1 MTHRKI
7 ALPILGVWRDFIPNN
22 EVVCSG
28 VDFITSLTE
37 VIEKKKM
44 RIRIGNRYYNL

>member
-7 ALPILGVWRDFIPNN
+7 ALPIIDMQCDFIPNN

-28 VDFITSLTE
+28 FDCITSLTE

-44 RIRIGNRYYNL
+44 RFRIGNRYYNL

>member
-7 ALPILGVWRDFIPNN
+7 ALPIIDMQ
-22 EVVCSG
+22 C
-28 VDFITSLTE
+28 DTSLTE

>member
-7 ALPILGVWRDFIPNN
+7 ALPILDMCDFIPNN

-28 VDFITSLTE
+28 VDCITSLTD